1 MPVDAPV
8 QPDGRQRADRP
19 RVALLPSAERGDVDA
34 VNSIARALPPE
45 KGLPCRDCPSLLH
58 GEAQVRIERQ
68 RIGRAYQSDSVRV
81 GRSGKERVECLQS
94 WIVRVFISA
103 RRVGAQSQPRFERN
117 PVYCVAQIRRQRP
130 GANADFTPGAF
141 EVSPLKNRIEVV
153 IELSDNV
160 VRGAISARDSSVAEF
175 APATLIEAPHLTVQR
190 DVSELMAATDL
201 LS

>member
-1 MPVDAPV
+1 MPADSPV
-8 QPDGRQRADRP
+8 QSDGRQRAYRP
-19 RVALLPSAERGDVDA
+19 RAALLPGAERGDVDA
-34 VNSIARALPPE
+34 VNSIARPLPPE
-45 KGLPCRDCPSLLH
+45 TGRPGRDCQSLLH

-68 RIGRAYQSDSVRV
+68 RIGRAYQSNSVRV

-94 WIVRVFISA
+94 LIVRVFISA
-103 RRVGAQSQPRFERN
+103 RRIGAQSQPGFERN

-153 IELSDNV
+153 IELSDRV

-175 APATLIEAPHLTVQR
+175 ASGALIEATHFAVQR
-190 DVSELMAATDL
+190 DVSEL
-201 LS
+201 

>member
-19 RVALLPSAERGDVDA
+19 RMTLLPSAERSDVDA
-34 VNSIARALPPE
+34 VDSVARALPPE
-45 KGLPCRDCPSLLH
+45 KGRPSRHRQSLLH

-81 GRSGKERVECLQS
+81 GRSGKERIECLQS
-94 WIVRVFISA
+94 LIVRVFIST
-103 RRVGAQSQPRFERN
+103 RRVGAQSQPGFEWN

-141 EVSPLKNRIEVV
+141 EDSPLKNHMEVV
-153 IELSDNV
+153 NELSW
-160 VRGAISARDSSVAEF
+160 SV
-175 APATLIEAPHLTVQR
+175 
-190 DVSELMAATDL
+190 
-201 LS
+201 